1 MELLLIRHGKTQG
14 NLEGRYVGRTDEPL
28 LETSLG
34 ELKKSDYRTFAPDF
48 VYSSRLLRCR
58 QTADCIF
65 PDKKICIWPGL
76 EETDFGAFEY
86 KNYEELN
93 GDPAYQAWLDSGGML
108 AFPGG
113 EAGADFR
120 NRCREAFVSCMQDAE
135 KKQAQRIAIVAHGGT
150 IMSIMEAFAVPEKGF
165 YDWQVKNGQG
175 FQGEVVKKEGGTEHG
190 IWKIYIREG

>member
-28 LETSLG
+28 LETSLE
-34 ELKKSDYRTFAPDF
+34 ELKKSDYRTFAPEF
-48 VYSSRLLRCR
+48 VYSSKLLRCR
-58 QTADCIF
+58 QTAACIF
-65 PDKKICIWPGL
+65 PDKEICIWPGL

-113 EAGADFR
+113 ESGAEFR
-120 NRCREAFVSCMQDAE
+120 SRCREAFVSCMQDVE

-150 IMSIMEAFAVPEKGF
+150 IMSIMEAFAVPEKDF